1 MVEVTGRD
9 SLRWSCQ
16 LLEGSQ
22 WGVQWAGS
30 WWRVAG
36 VIVVG
41 WVAVWLFSYLVG
53 ALAYLIV
60 GALVVG
66 GGVYLYGR
74 AKRSLAP
81 GHPQPAADRGRGEDV
96 PDAQPVSGPGGRLGL
111 RSSPHLLTN
120 GKLRRV

>member
-1 MVEVTGRD
+1 MGKGIAYLVATI
-9 SLRWSCQ
+9 
-16 LLEGSQ
+16 
-22 WGVQWAGS
+22 
-30 WWRVAG
+30 AG

-41 WVAVWLFSYLVG
+41 WIAVSLLHVLVG

-81 GHPQPAADRGRGEDV
+81 GTRNQRRIEAAAKTYRMRN
-96 PDAQPVSGPGGRLGL
+96 R
-111 RSSPHLLTN
+111 
-120 GKLRRV
+120 